1 MDNKFH
7 DGQYI
12 VGEVSHITAREMI
25 PSVFDYIEYDF
36 NKQSVWELFLLSI
49 SWKYLPL
56 YWHAC
61 YASVTYIFDMSDL
74 EQLVSSRILHYDYRK
89 REQIDITSDVAAYI
103 GDESLLPEITLL
115 SDSVA
120 QLRYSYWGRWRGLV
134 RVMIRIA
141 KENGT
146 TTFTHISDETLVEY
160 DCGWVV

>member
-1 MDNKFH
+1 
-7 DGQYI
+7 
-12 VGEVSHITAREMI
+12 
-25 PSVFDYIEYDF
+25 
-36 NKQSVWELFLLSI
+36 LFLILFSFLYLSI
-49 SWKYLPL
+49 PKFKGQPNTTSRDQKTSNIPGV
-56 YWHAC
+56 
-61 YASVTYIFDMSDL
+61 SIVPIFSFFAADIM
-74 EQLVSSRILHYDYRK
+74 HYDYRM